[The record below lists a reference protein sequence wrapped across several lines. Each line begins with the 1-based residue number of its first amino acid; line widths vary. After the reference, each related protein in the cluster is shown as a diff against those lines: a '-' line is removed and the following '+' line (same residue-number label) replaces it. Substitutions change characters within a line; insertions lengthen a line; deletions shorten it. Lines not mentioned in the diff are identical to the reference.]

1 MIAIDLFESHA
12 MADLLLTTRQ
22 AVLRYAS
29 GAYAVSHF
37 PGAQGD
43 RK

>member
-1 MIAIDLFESHA
+1 MIAIDLFESHV

-29 GAYAVSHF
+29 GAYAVSVF
-37 PGAQGD
+37 PSVQVD